1 LQKGLSPLYDIKKGE
16 GGEVGY
22 PHGSQGG
29 GMGGVYRGGDKKNP
43 QQKMGGEGVCLTY
56 PKEVINMT

>member
-16 GGEVGY
+16 GGEGGY

-29 GMGGVYRGGDKKNP
+29 GMGGV
-43 QQKMGGEGVCLTY
+43 
-56 PKEVINMT
+56 